1 MSVYLATVHSRAPQY
16 VCVDCTENNS
26 LVKTTT
32 CTSSRHLPY
41 TRPDTIHKSCSISPH
56 LWRVV
61 AVDAYVAVLARLDAK
76 VSQASSKRPS
86 PLLHL
91 AVLEPDVL
99 QIRTTAPTKTTAI
112 LWGEENSMSCD
123 HSVRSYDKMYLCA
136 IERFVHSC
144 MPL

>member
-1 MSVYLATVHSRAPQY
+1 MSVYVATVHSRAPQY

-26 LVKTTT
+26 PVKNHY
-32 CTSSRHLPY
+32 TSSCHLPY
-41 TRPDTIHKSCSISPH
+41 TSLDTTHKSRGVSPH
-56 LWRVV
+56 LWCVV
-61 AVDAYVAVLARLDAK
+61 AVDADIAVLARLDAK